1 MVSAVRNAL
10 KVTLI
15 VIISLVIGIT
25 FGFGLLQMVN
35 AQENNAL
42 ELETKD
48 LTTSPLLAHERD
60 AKADIIAWLHDVTTL
75 QAEFVQIGPQGQA
88 VSGKMFLER
97 PGKIRFEYEP
107 STALLIV
114 ADGKTLNM
122 IDYEVDQVTSWPVA
136 DTPLA
141 FLLQDAPALQEHL
154 LVSEPMSGP
163 LAGTIAVSAEDPK
176 RPEYGTVTFLFER
189 LDQGQI
195 ALRTWRVLD
204 AQGLSTTV
212 TLNDIKLNNDVDDQL
227 FTFKDPRKSPVKR
240 PRRAG

>member
-1 MVSAVRNAL
+1 MVKAVRNAF

-15 VIISLVIGIT
+15 VIISLVIGIG
-25 FGFGLLQMVN
+25 FGFGLLQAVN
-35 AQENNAL
+35 AQDTDIPV
-42 ELETKD
+42 LETKD
-48 LTTSPLLAHERD
+48 LTTSSLLAHERD
-60 AKADIIAWLHDVTTL
+60 AKADILTWLHDVTTL
-75 QAEFVQIGPQGQA
+75 QADFVQIGPQGQA

-107 STALLIV
+107 STPLLIV

-141 FLLQDAPALQEHL
+141 FLLRDAPALEDHL
-154 LVSEPMSGP
+154 LVSEPTNGP
-163 LAGTIAVSAEDPK
+163 LAGTIAVSAEDPE

-189 LDQGQI
+189 LDSDTI

-212 TLNDIKLNNDVDDQL
+212 TLNDIHLNGDVDDAL

-240 PRRAG
+240 RRRAG